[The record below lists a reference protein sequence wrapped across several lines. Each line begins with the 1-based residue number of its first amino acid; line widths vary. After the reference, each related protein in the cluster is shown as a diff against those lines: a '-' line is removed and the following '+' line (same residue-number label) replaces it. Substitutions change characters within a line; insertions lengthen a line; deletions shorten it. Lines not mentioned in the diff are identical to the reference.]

1 MKSLW
6 RYNAGKFTRKY
17 SDIAF
22 SRPGDYDDISDNAIY
37 KRHNERVAKY
47 QRGNAVTDTDR
58 LYFDRGY
65 DPYYYKSRLLVSS
78 VSQCNYLTPS
88 FFSQNNM
95 TTFMHC
101 LCIDHTHIGGS
112 TSVNILELEVLGNL
126 YLETTT
132 TVLNNTLF
140 QLVVIPNPYKQLNKN
155 DINGQPKTTDDM
167 YNEMNDYMDRTY
179 GVYSYPIPQLQ
190 AANGNPN
197 NSVPFP
203 ENVVDK
209 AANYTIDEK
218 FYPRISAA
226 LKKVTFTFKAS
237 SLKGD
242 ITVNPGDGIFL
253 LLKTTATGF
262 VDPILSLHTRSVF
275 KYTQN

>member
-1 MKSLW
+1 MSRW
-6 RYNAGKFTRKY
+6 RYNAGKFTEKY
-17 SDIAF
+17 RNIAF

-37 KRHNERVAKY
+37 RRHNERVAKY

-58 LYFDRGY
+58 MYFDRGY

-88 FFSQNNM
+88 YVSTNNQ

-112 TSVNILELEVLGNL
+112 TSVNILELEVLANL

-132 TVLNNTLF
+132 TVLNNALF

-155 DINGQPKTTDDM
+155 AANGQPKTTEEM
-167 YNEMNDYMDRTY
+167 YDEMNDYMDRTY

-190 AANGNPN
+190 ANNGNAAN
-197 NSVPFP
+197 AVPFP
-203 ENVVDK
+203 ENTVDK

-218 FYPRISAA
+218 LYPRISAA
-226 LKKVTFTFKAS
+226 LKKVTFSFKAS